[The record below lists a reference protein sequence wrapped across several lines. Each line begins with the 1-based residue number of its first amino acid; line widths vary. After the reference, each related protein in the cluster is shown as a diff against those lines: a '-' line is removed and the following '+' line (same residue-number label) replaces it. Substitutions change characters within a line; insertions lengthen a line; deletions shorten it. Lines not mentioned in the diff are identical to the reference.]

1 MEQLR
6 KDGDNTNNN
15 RKYNLPETMED
26 IADTADMTTSNAK
39 WILPPGM
46 NIYII
51 IYIYIYISNWD
62 MLNSKKDTIFGVC
75 SLGLFI
81 FMQTILYIYVTYI

>member
-26 IADTADMTTSNAK
+26 IADAADMTT
-39 WILPPGM
+39 
-46 NIYII
+46 
-51 IYIYIYISNWD
+51 
-62 MLNSKKDTIFGVC
+62 
-75 SLGLFI
+75 
-81 FMQTILYIYVTYI
+81 QVTQNGFCLQE

>member
-15 RKYNLPETMED
+15 WKYNLPETMED

-46 NIYII
+46 NIYI
-51 IYIYIYISNWD
+51 
-62 MLNSKKDTIFGVC
+62 
-75 SLGLFI
+75 
-81 FMQTILYIYVTYI
+81 